1 MFRTQSRHHTQR
13 FSLLLLDEGE
23 YYFEDHRAV
32 RHLGSEASEPG
43 VLRLCSHGV
52 IFDPEDAA
60 QPLVKLRFANVSA
73 LVEVKEHKDLGRDA
87 GGAEEPEPEPE
98 EAAADGPEEPE
109 QEPAPPVESDSLWAQ
124 LAEDNAEEEEGGAAG
139 KGRRGL
145 RGMGKGMGKGMKAMG
160 KGLDL
165 GLGAARGGLGAVT
178 DGLDMAK
185 DGVGAATDRA
195 RVRHKRPPTH
205 RPVHRLTFGCRGFSG
220 DGGFGGGRRQGDCG
234 PRCGCDQRRERQ
246 RDQRWRGQGLWRWAQ
261 GGQGRAR
268 CYDVRRC
275 SRGLSSQRSGGYDRR
290 DGSGGA
296 DGHLVRAGGRHDD
309 GERGEDGRRR

>member
-32 RHLGSEASEPG
+32 RHLGGEASEPG

-73 LVEVKEHKDLGRDA
+73 LVEVKEHKDLVRDA

-98 EAAADGPEEPE
+98 EADADGPEESEPE
-109 QEPAPPVESDSLWAQ
+109 PEPAPPVDSDSLWGQ
-124 LAEDNAEEEEGGAAG
+124 LAEDDEEEEQGGAAG

-145 RGMGKGMGKGMKAMG
+145 RGMGKGVGKSMGGVGKGMGKGMKGIKGGMG

-195 RVRHKRPPTH
+195 RVRDT
-205 RPVHRLTFGCRGFSG
+205 SA
-220 DGGFGGGRRQGDCG
+220 
-234 PRCGCDQRRERQ
+234 QRRP
-246 RDQRWRGQGLWRWAQ
+246 
-261 GGQGRAR
+261 
-268 CYDVRRC
+268 
-275 SRGLSSQRSGGYDRR
+275 
-290 DGSGGA
+290 GA
-296 DGHLVRAGGRHDD
+296 CAA
-309 GERGEDGRRR
+309 